1 MPCCITSSENPIF
14 LQNVLP
20 RGKKKKKGKHRRS
33 EVLAEGSF
41 YSWKRSERSGNA
53 DSHLHKWGF
62 RVPEV
67 TRKEQEEGLRTNTAT
82 KELLVAPSIHLLSG

>member
-1 MPCCITSSENPIF
+1 MLHNKQRKSHF
-14 LQNVLP
+14 LAKCP
-20 RGKKKKKGKHRRS
+20 TKGGKKKKGKHRRS

-41 YSWKRSERSGNA
+41 YSWKRSESSGNA

-67 TRKEQEEGLRTNTAT
+67 TRKEQEEGL
-82 KELLVAPSIHLLSG
+82 

>member
-1 MPCCITSSENPIF
+1 MLHNKQRKSHF
-14 LQNVLP
+14 LAKCP
-20 RGKKKKKGKHRRS
+20 TKGGKKKKKGKHRRS

-41 YSWKRSERSGNA
+41 YSWKRSESSGNA

-67 TRKEQEEGLRTNTAT
+67 TRKEQEEGL
-82 KELLVAPSIHLLSG
+82 